1 MNRRLSVLIS
11 DEEQIRM
18 RNLIPWGMI
27 SRIMRLLLLQTLDL
41 VEKHGVIV
49 IGALASEKF
58 TVLDL
63 LREEVTSGSQRLE
76 DKYIKP

>member
-1 MNRRLSVLIS
+1 MERRLSVLIS

-49 IGALASEKF
+49 IGALVSGKF

-63 LREEVTSGSQRLE
+63 LREEDTSGS
-76 DKYIKP
+76 K